1 MPILN
6 RNLLSKIFPKSVG
19 LFEQANNNVI
29 LQQYIKNKSA
39 KCLTVPV
46 GKKHDYFKFVNDE
59 IIKNVAIDYLEFG
72 VYEGGSIIEGDY
84 SQLEFRVAGFLA
96 NDSQIYQDV
105 KDGVDVHA
113 YTASV
118 IGCDRQTAKAD
129 TFKPLYGGVTGTPDQ
144 QKYYRAFKA
153 KYEGVT
159 EWHDKLQR
167 EAVQTKQIMLPSGRR
182 YCFPDVQWTTWGTA
196 TNRTAICNYPVQ
208 GFATADILPCCLVE
222 LDKRLQPY
230 KSLICNTVHDSIVID
245 CHPDEELHILE
256 ILKVSMLGVA
266 ADLQKRY
273 KIKYL
278 MPVEIEI
285 KKGKNWLDTE
295 VVYPVE

>member
-1 MPILN
+1 MLPLAADIV
-6 RNLLSKIFPKSVG
+6 SQMSVDNG
-19 LFEQANNNVI
+19 V
-29 LQQYIKNKSA
+29 LQQ
-39 KCLTVPV
+39 TVLLYV
-46 GKKHDYFKFVNDE
+46 
-59 IIKNVAIDYLEFG
+59 II
-72 VYEGGSIIEGDY
+72 
-84 SQLEFRVAGFLA
+84 
-96 NDSQIYQDV
+96 
-105 KDGVDVHA
+105 
-113 YTASV
+113 
-118 IGCDRQTAKAD
+118 
-129 TFKPLYGGVTGTPDQ
+129 LY
-144 QKYYRAFKA
+144 R
-153 KYEGVT
+153 
-159 EWHDKLQR
+159 
-167 EAVQTKQIMLPSGRR
+167 
-182 YCFPDVQWTTWGTA
+182 
-196 TNRTAICNYPVQ
+196 

-245 CHPDEELHILE
+245 CHPDEELHVLE